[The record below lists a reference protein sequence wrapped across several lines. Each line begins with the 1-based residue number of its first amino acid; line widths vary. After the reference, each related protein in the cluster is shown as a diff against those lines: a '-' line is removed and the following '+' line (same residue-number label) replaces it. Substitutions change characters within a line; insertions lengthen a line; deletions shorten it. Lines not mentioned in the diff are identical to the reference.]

1 MTTQTWTILTLL
13 QWTEQFFQKKGLDSP
28 RLDAE
33 LLLANCLKLT
43 RVQLYTNFERP
54 INEAELAQFKAL
66 IQRRANREPLA
77 YITGEKDFFSLPF
90 RIRPGVLIP
99 RPETEL
105 IVELGISVIA
115 SPTGVAISPIR
126 QKRLLHPAGF
136 AMTDMPLYNDTIKIL
151 DIGTG
156 SGCILIS
163 LLKNLASSTGIA
175 MDVSPE
181 AIACAQEN
189 AAFHGVLERIQWINR
204 DFTNFDQPEFDH
216 AFDLIVA
223 NLPYVSS
230 DEIEGLMP
238 EVAKFEPRKAL
249 VAKNHG
255 LDLIFQLINR
265 LRNWLKPT
273 GKALLEIGATQG
285 KACLEFIS
293 KNSYL
298 QAKLHQDLAH
308 HDRVLEIEI
317 VQRDNCQT

>member
-13 QWTEQFFQKKGLDSP
+13 QWTETFFQKKGLDSP

-77 YITGEKDFFSLPF
+77 YITGEKEFFSLPF
-90 RIRPGVLIP
+90 RVRPGVLIP
-99 RPETEL
+99 RPETEQ
-105 IVELGISVIA
+105 IVELGLA
-115 SPTGVAISPIR
+115 LP
-126 QKRLLHPAGF
+126 HHENF
-136 AMTDMPLYNDTIKIL
+136 KIL

-163 LLKNLASSTGIA
+163 ILKNSPSATGVAI
-175 MDVSPE
+175 DKSID

-223 NLPYVSS
+223 NLPYISS

-238 EVAKFEPRKAL
+238 EVAKFEPREAL
-249 VAKNHG
+249 VAKHHG
-255 LDLIFQLINR
+255 LELIFQLIHR
-265 LRNWLKPT
+265 LENWLKPK

-285 KACLEFIS
+285 KACLKLIATQPH
-293 KNSYL
+293 L

-308 HDRVLEIEI
+308 HDRVLEIELA
-317 VQRDNCQT
+317 